1 MNIRAIDSIIIPE
14 DRIRREFDED
24 GLKELAD
31 SIGRLGLLQP
41 IVLREDMKT
50 LICGERR
57 LRAHHILGLKEIEY
71 VTARDLSNE
80 QFLEAELE
88 ENVIRRDLSW
98 QDQARAQSRLHNFRV
113 EQHGEGGQGKDDG
126 WNITR
131 TAKEIAGHD
140 PTSGDRQEVSD
151 SLLLDEFLDDPI
163 VAAAPSKKEAI
174 KIIADLERAK
184 LRKEKADN
192 WDPSKAEHQVVFGDC
207 YKEGVLLGDEFG
219 HLEVQTSFDCII
231 TDPPYGRAMHKHSFA
246 KTHQYDDSREVFLK
260 FLEDFPSLAY
270 QDLTKPQA
278 HAYMF
283 HDIRDFE
290 RAYIA
295 WEVGGWKVWPWPL
308 VWDKGNVGTYGSPD
322 QGPRHVY
329 DAILFANKGDRPCI
343 MMQRDVINITQDTTL
358 PHPAGKPIEL
368 YAELLKRSTEPGDY
382 VLDPMCGGG
391 TIFPA
396 ASRLKLHATGIEVD
410 EKYYHMSVEMAME
423 GK

>member
-1 MNIRAIDSIIIPE
+1 MSNIALEAVIIPAE
-14 DRIRREFDED
+14 RIRREFDED
-24 GLKELAD
+24 AIKELAD
-31 SIGRLGLLQP
+31 SIDRLGLLQP
-41 IVLREDMKT
+41 IVLQDDCET
-50 LICGERR
+50 LVCGERR
-57 LRAHHILGLKEIEY
+57 IRAHLLLKRTKIKY
-71 VTARDLSNE
+71 VTVDDLTDQ

-98 QDQARAQSRLHNFRV
+98 QDQARAQSRLHALRV
-113 EQHGEGGQGKDDG
+113 GQHGEGGQGQDDG

-131 TAKEIAGHD
+131 TAEEIAGNR

-174 KIIADLERAK
+174 KIIADLEKAK
-184 LRKEKADN
+184 ARKEKADN
-192 WDPSKAEHQVVFGDC
+192 WDPSKADHICILGSC
-207 YKEGVLLGDEFG
+207 YSTYVPEGEPL
-219 HLEVQTSFDCII
+219 FDCII
-231 TDPPYGRAMHKHSFA
+231 ADPPYGRAMHKHAFA
-246 KTHQYDDSREVFLK
+246 KKHQYDDSREVFKK
-260 FLEDFPSLAY
+260 FMTEFPSIAY
-270 QDLTKPQA
+270 QELTKPQA
-278 HAYMF
+278 HMYIF
-283 HDIRDFE
+283 CDIRDWP
-290 RAYIA
+290 ALYIEV
-295 WEVGGWKVWPWPL
+295 EVGGWKVWPWPL
-308 VWDKGNVGTYGSPD
+308 IWDKGNVGTYGSPD

-396 ASRLKLHATGIEVD
+396 ASRLKLHATGIEID